1 VSAAARLRILLVR
14 TSSLGDVVQAVP
26 VLLAL
31 RRRFPEARIGW
42 VVEEGYASML
52 AGHPALDE
60 LLVVALRRWG
70 RAPLRSVHLAELGA
84 FLERLAAF
92 GADVA
97 LDLMGSH
104 KGALI
109 AALSQA
115 GRRIGL
121 SARCRRER
129 ESALWINEPVATDRA
144 HAVDRY
150 LALLA
155 PLAAQPEEVTFGP
168 EALFARDRP
177 PLPEAV
183 AAAGPYLFLHPG
195 AAWGNKRLPPAV
207 WAEAITE
214 IARRRGF
221 RPWIGAA
228 PGEEDLAAEVAARA
242 PGSAVVP
249 ARGLPALATLLR
261 GAQLVVGGDTG
272 PVHLAHALGT
282 PVVAVM
288 GPTDPER
295 HGPYGAPEAA
305 IAHRLPCSFC
315 HRRMETPRP
324 CLTAIPAAEI
334 VARALALLPPAA

>member
-1 VSAAARLRILLVR
+1 VSAAAPLHILLVR

-26 VLLAL
+26 VLVAL
-31 RRRFPEARIGW
+31 RRRFPAARIGW
-42 VVEEGYASML
+42 VVEQGYASML
-52 AGHPALDE
+52 EGHPALDE

-70 RAPLRSVHLAELGA
+70 RAPFRAAHLAELGA
-84 FLERLAAF
+84 FLERLASF
-92 GADVA
+92 GADVT

-109 AALSQA
+109 AAFSRA
-115 GRRIGL
+115 RRRIGL

-129 ESALWINEPVATDRA
+129 ESALWINEPVPTDRV

-155 PLAAQPEEVTFGP
+155 PLGAEPDAVSFDA
-168 EALFARDRP
+168 EALFARNRP

-183 AAAGPYLFLHPG
+183 AAGGPYLFLHPG
-195 AAWGNKRLPPAV
+195 AAWGNKRLPPAT
-207 WAEAITE
+207 WAEAITA
-214 IARRRGF
+214 IARRRGL

-228 PGEEDLAAEVAARA
+228 PGEEALAAEIADRA

-249 ARGLPALATLLR
+249 ASDLPALATLLR

-288 GPTDPER
+288 GPTDPAR
-295 HGPYGAPEAA
+295 HGPYAAPGAVV
-305 IAHRLPCSFC
+305 AHHLPCSFC
-315 HRRMETPRP
+315 HRRMESPRP

-334 VARALALLPPAA
+334 VARALALPPPAA

>member
-1 VSAAARLRILLVR
+1 MSAAAPLRILLVR

-26 VLLAL
+26 VLVAL
-31 RRRFPEARIGW
+31 RRRFPAARIGW

-52 AGHPALDE
+52 EGHPALDE

-70 RAPLRSVHLAELGA
+70 RAPLRAAHLAELGA
-84 FLERLAAF
+84 FLERLASF

-109 AALSQA
+109 AAFSRA
-115 GRRIGL
+115 PRRIGL

-129 ESALWINEPVATDRA
+129 ESALWINEPVATDRH

-155 PLAAQPEEVTFGP
+155 PLGAEPVTASFDP
-168 EALFARDRP
+168 EALFARHRP

-183 AAAGPYLFLHPG
+183 AAGGPYLFLHPG
-195 AAWGNKRLPPAV
+195 AAWGNKRLPPAT
-207 WAEAITE
+207 WAEAITA
-214 IARRRGF
+214 IAQRRGL

-228 PGEEDLAAEVAARA
+228 PGEEELAAEIADRA

-249 ARGLPALATLLR
+249 ASGLPALASLLR
-261 GAQLVVGGDTG
+261 AAQLVVGGDTG

-288 GPTDPER
+288 GPTDPAR
-295 HGPYGAPEAA
+295 HGPYAAPGAVV
-305 IAHRLPCSFC
+305 AHRLPCSFC

-334 VARALALLPPAA
+334 VARALALPPPAA

>member
-1 VSAAARLRILLVR
+1 VSAAARLRILVVR

-26 VLLAL
+26 VLVAL

-42 VVEEGYASML
+42 VVEEGYAPML
-52 AGHPALDE
+52 EGHPALDD

-70 RAPLRSVHLAELGA
+70 RAPWRSSHVAELGE
-84 FLERLAAF
+84 FLERLASF

-109 AALSQA
+109 AALSLA

-129 ESALWINEPVATDRA
+129 ESALWINEPVSTDRV

-150 LALLA
+150 LSLLA
-155 PLAAQPEEVTFGP
+155 PLDAAPDVVSFGP
-168 EALFARDRP
+168 EALFARHRP
-177 PLPEAV
+177 PLPDAV
-183 AAAGPYLFLHPG
+183 AAGGPYLFLHPG
-195 AAWGNKRLPPAV
+195 AAWGNKRLPPAT
-207 WAEAITE
+207 WAEAITA
-214 IARRRGF
+214 IARRRGL

-228 PGEEDLAAEVAARA
+228 PEEEELAEEVASRA
-242 PGSAVVP
+242 PGSAIVP
-249 ARGLPALATLLR
+249 AAGLPALASLLR

-288 GPTDPER
+288 GPTDPAR
-295 HGPYGAPEAA
+295 HGPYAAPDAVV
-305 IAHRLPCSFC
+305 AHRLPCSFC

-324 CLTAIPAAEI
+324 CLTAIPPAEI
-334 VARALALLPPAA
+334 VARALALPPRTA